1 MSKDLTRRTDLTK
14 QSEQTKAE
22 RMRSQTEVERAH
34 EALVEGMLFGA
45 SAQPQQAGPPRI
57 ILALDCTTSMGEFI
71 EERRITPEM
80 ARSIAYPLFGQPG
93 LQVQLAYFRGDKQSA
108 KHPRQ
113 LKFSKEWYSTPEK
126 LAQAITKIDHWT
138 GWTQHCR
145 LLRYVVEEAKKS
157 AIQQL
162 VIISDAFERQT
173 PLRPDGDDLQAAR
186 VHARRLR
193 DLGTQVV
200 FGFKGIIR
208 GGCPL
213 DRAGIR
219 AEEAFRDI
227 AREADGYVFLFD
239 PATLVARFT
248 ELAQSASFAA
258 KGDMAGAQKLIE
270 HMKSM
275 PFEMVVEERQ
285 PSARCAAQAEGSE
298 ETA

>member
-1 MSKDLTRRTDLTK
+1 M
-14 QSEQTKAE
+14 
-22 RMRSQTEVERAH
+22 
-34 EALVEGMLFGA
+34 
-45 SAQPQQAGPPRI
+45 
-57 ILALDCTTSMGEFI
+57 
-71 EERRITPEM
+71 
-80 ARSIAYPLFGQPG
+80 
-93 LQVQLAYFRGDKQSA
+93 
-108 KHPRQ
+108 
-113 LKFSKEWYSTPEK
+113 
-126 LAQAITKIDHWT
+126 
-138 GWTQHCR
+138 
-145 LLRYVVEEAKKS
+145 
-157 AIQQL
+157 
-162 VIISDAFERQT
+162 IISDAFERQT

-258 KGDMAGAQKLIE
+258 KGDQASAQKLIE
-270 HMKSM
+270 HLQSM

>member
-1 MSKDLTRRTDLTK
+1 MRKDLTRRTDLTK
-14 QSEQTKAE
+14 KSEQTKVE
-22 RMRSQTEVERAH
+22 RMRSQTEVERAQ

-57 ILALDCTTSMGEFI
+57 ILALDCTNSMGEFL

-93 LQVQLAYFRGDKQSA
+93 LQVLLAYFRGDGDKQSA

-126 LAQAITKIDHWT
+126 LAQAITKIDHWA

-145 LLRYVVEEAKKS
+145 LLRQVVEEAEQRG
-157 AIQQL
+157 AVQQL
-162 VIISDAFERQT
+162 VIISDAFERRT

-193 DLGTQVV
+193 DLGTKVV
-200 FGFKGIIR
+200 VGFKGIIR

-213 DRAGIR
+213 DRAGVN
-219 AEEAFRDI
+219 AEQAFHDI
-227 AREADGYVFLFD
+227 AREAGGYVFPFV
-239 PATLVARFT
+239 PATVTARFT
-248 ELAQSASFAA
+248 ELAQSATLAA
-258 KGDMAGAQKLIE
+258 RGDTAGAQKSIE
-270 HMKSM
+270 HLQST

-285 PSARCAAQAEGSE
+285 PSARCAAQSEGSE
-298 ETA
+298 